1 MPSPSKSPGALARAS
16 LAARIW
22 TGPALIRS
30 LIPSVALATLLSM
43 APSTGV
49 RSTIETETVPRTS
62 PARLPVLAMRTLSE
76 ALALSGAIGQS
87 IVVRLPAGS
96 TEQPARLGVSNESGT
111 SETSSARSATFAT
124 RTSDRFSTWNV
135 HVALAPTCDG
145 FGVTSIP
152 AARSALAG
160 GAAAVR
166 VPAAAAQAP
175 VAARVR
181 VPAARASA
189 PAARVSALAARAS
202 ALAARALVPAGRASG
217 AGVVVG
223 VGCGAGGGGGGD
235 SSPSPKFGSSER
247 PSRRR
252 PMP

>member
-62 PARLPVLAMRTLSE
+62 PARLPVLAIRTLSE
-76 ALALSGAIGQS
+76 VLALSGAIGQS

-135 HVALAPTCDG
+135 HVALAPTPDG

-152 AARSALAG
+152 AARSAFVGAGGGGGVGGGAGVGAG
-160 GAAAVR
+160 GAGVGG
-166 VPAAAAQAP
+166 
-175 VAARVR
+175 
-181 VPAARASA
+181 SGG
-189 PAARVSALAARAS
+189 
-202 ALAARALVPAGRASG
+202 AGVGGGG
-217 AGVVVG
+217 AGVGAGGVGVGTGGVVVG
-223 VGCGAGGGGGGD
+223 AGGVGAGGGGGGFFAFT
-235 SSPSPKFGSSER
+235 KIWKL
-247 PSRRR
+247 
-252 PMP
+252 